1 VLVDLDTKDL
11 IRLQGDSPPE
21 FPTLQCLLK
30 DRNARLVL
38 SSLTIDE
45 AVEPLRNAGK
55 SSVTQLLNRIESL
68 PHVWIRTVDLD
79 LREIRQAALCYLQG
93 REYEPVSP
101 FVNSYVET
109 LLDLPPE
116 IAAHYGGRSLS
127 EILWDQVYG
136 EGKITRQT
144 PSLAS
149 RFPSAITMEREVTAN
164 WTDREY
170 ETALKQN
177 FSRYIQTHLTALGN
191 ELSGV
196 KGDAFAEHLWG
207 LPCWCPGL
215 WVTFAT
221 RYVLVRDRQTAVV
234 PSDVTDLSRL
244 CSIPYVD
251 VFTCDNS
258 KRDYLR
264 RLSTRPHFR
273 LKECACWI
281 RCKILS
287 DLPRAI
293 AHLTDNGASS

>member
-116 IAAHYGGRSLS
+116 IAAHY
-127 EILWDQVYG
+127 
-136 EGKITRQT
+136 
-144 PSLAS
+144 
-149 RFPSAITMEREVTAN
+149 
-164 WTDREY
+164 
-170 ETALKQN
+170 
-177 FSRYIQTHLTALGN
+177 
-191 ELSGV
+191 
-196 KGDAFAEHLWG
+196 
-207 LPCWCPGL
+207 
-215 WVTFAT
+215 
-221 RYVLVRDRQTAVV
+221 
-234 PSDVTDLSRL
+234 
-244 CSIPYVD
+244 
-251 VFTCDNS
+251 
-258 KRDYLR
+258 
-264 RLSTRPHFR
+264 
-273 LKECACWI
+273 
-281 RCKILS
+281 
-287 DLPRAI
+287 
-293 AHLTDNGASS
+293 